1 MIGFDLMKK
10 LKQIFFRLKDR
21 EQKLLLLSFILLLT
35 LFATQIFKEGVL
47 VFQNYQ
53 KLQIQEQ
60 SYQMELS
67 LKPTIDRELEKQK
80 QEQQNKSY
88 SKEELSNK
96 ASTLADK
103 VFPARDYRELDTEEE
118 ERYSQHKV
126 KISFKRASYEQVNE
140 FASLIRRES
149 PFMFLS
155 EVRITPRYPPKSRP
169 FEPTTF
175 DAVFEVSSVEF
186 INQ

>member
-1 MIGFDLMKK
+1 MKK
-10 LKQIFFRLKDR
+10 PKKIFFRLNDR
-21 EQKLLLLSFILLLT
+21 EQKLLLLSILLL
-35 LFATQIFKEGVL
+35 LFLTAIQIFKQSVL
-47 VFQNYQ
+47 IYQ
-53 KLQIQEQ
+53 TYVELKLQQQ
-60 SYQMELS
+60 GYQQELS
-67 LKPTIDRELEKQK
+67 LKPTIDLELEKQK

-96 ASTLADK
+96 ASNLADK

-126 KISFKRASYEQVNE
+126 RISFKRSTYEQVNE
-140 FASLIRRES
+140 FASLIRKES

-155 EVRITPRYPPKSRP
+155 DVKITPRYPPKSRP